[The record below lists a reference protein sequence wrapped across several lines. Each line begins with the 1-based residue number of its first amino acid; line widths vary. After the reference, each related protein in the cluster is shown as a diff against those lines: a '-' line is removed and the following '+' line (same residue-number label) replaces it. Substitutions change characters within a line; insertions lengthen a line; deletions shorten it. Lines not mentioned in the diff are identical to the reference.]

1 MNFFLLTRYFTVL
14 SFILIAL
21 AGGLLGNFVYRQE
34 SAQLTQM
41 AEDRNVAMTQVF
53 RNALWMPLAPLVA
66 ASATATADSLRQ
78 QAVQLGLQ
86 DRAVAL
92 MRDSDVI
99 KVKVYNLAGITV
111 FSTDPTQTGEDK
123 HTNPGFIAAAA
134 GQVVTELTHRNRFD
148 SFEQAMSDIDVIS
161 SYVPVYATTR
171 VSNGPVIGVIEVYQD
186 VTDFVLQINAA
197 KRVIWAAV
205 LGVLVALY
213 LVQLMVV
220 RRGQRLLIEQSDQ
233 LVTANRDLD
242 LRVQER
248 TAVLEQT
255 MRQLEGE
262 IDERRQVEERL
273 DHLAHHDPLTGLAN
287 RLLFGEQ
294 FKKSISIAS
303 RSGRQ
308 LGLLFIDLDR
318 FKDVNDTLGHAIG
331 DELLVAVTRR
341 LAANLRSGDTLARL
355 GGDEFVCILEDI
367 TGPRDATLVADKII
381 ALMTSP
387 VIIQEHE
394 LFVSASIGI
403 SLFPGDGEDAD
414 VLLRNADA
422 AMYQAKAHGR
432 NQSHFYAPE
441 MTTYAQDR
449 IRLEGLLR
457 RSIEAGEL
465 SVHYQIKRQAA
476 PGNAPSGAEALV
488 RWTSAELGPIP
499 PVRFIPVAEE
509 TGFIVELGEWVLRQ
523 ACRQMAAWRAAG
535 LQVPKISVN
544 LSVKQIERAD
554 IVDIVRSA
562 LAESGLPP
570 AALELEITESLIM
583 AVDDAFGMLERLRGL
598 GVKLAVDD
606 FGTGYSS
613 LSYLKLLPID
623 TLKIDRAFV
632 VGIGQ
637 NSGDEAIVRTVVALA
652 QSLKLSTVA
661 EGVDAEHQVE
671 FLRDA
676 GCDEIQGFFFGR
688 PVPPAEFALQWQAAL
703 A

>member
-1 MNFFLLTRYFTVL
+1 MKFFLLTRYFTVL

-134 GQVVTELTHRNRFD
+134 GKVATELTHRNRFD
-148 SFEQAMSDIDVIS
+148 SFEQTMSDIDVIS

-171 VSNGPVIGVIEVYQD
+171 GGNGPVIGVIEVYQD

-220 RRGQRLLIEQSDQ
+220 RRGQRLLSEQSDQ
-233 LVTANRDLD
+233 LVVANRDLD

-248 TAVLEQT
+248 TAALEQT

-287 RLLFGEQ
+287 RLMFGEQ

-318 FKDVNDTLGHAIG
+318 FKDVNDTLGHAVG

-381 ALMTSP
+381 GLMTTP
-387 VIIQEHE
+387 VVIQEHE

-688 PVPPAEFALQWQAAL
+688 PVPPAEFALQWQAAS